1 MSTITVQPSPDQDIR
16 AFLTWRRMEKT
27 AFPGTGQDADSQM
40 LDYIPL
46 STPSDNATVLDGV
59 PKYTKRSK
67 LLSGENTATC
77 TPWRRKDYTCDII
90 GLHEEILDFYAYM
103 QPRDCEK
110 VMRNSVYERV
120 KKVVIS
126 TWPKAEVHLFGSF
139 CTDLYLPTSDID
151 IVVIGEWASLPLFTL
166 EEKLKELDY
175 AVEGSI
181 LVLDKTAVPIIK
193 FIDKATEIKVDISFN
208 QVYGVPTAQLILQCM
223 QQYPFLS
230 PLAMI
235 IKQFL
240 AQRQLNEVYH
250 GGISSYTL
258 ILMLISF
265 FQQHPRNHALDSSAN
280 LGVLLI
286 EFFELYGRHF
296 NYMKVGISIVD
307 RGCYFPKDAVVG
319 AYEGE
324 QGLLYVQD
332 PINSESNAARG
343 CYGIYQIKQAFE
355 HAFNRLHMAVL
366 IREKPTPAKPSLL
379 STIVQVS
386 EEVNEYRSWIKS
398 QWPSV
403 VPSSPL
409 PTISTISITPSTTI
423 SQSPEQNCISFIE
436 SSTIVSSS
444 HSIQNKT

>member
-1 MSTITVQPSPDQDIR
+1 MSTVTLQPSPDQDIR

-27 AFPGTGQDADSQM
+27 AFPGTGQDSDSQVPDFM
-40 LDYIPL
+40 PL
-46 STPSDNATVLDGV
+46 STPSDNAVALDGV

-77 TPWRRKDYTCDII
+77 TPWRTKDYACDII
-90 GLHEEILDFYAYM
+90 GLHEEILDFYAYI

-110 VMRNSVYERV
+110 LMRNSVFERV
-120 KKVVIS
+120 KKIVIG

-151 IVVIGEWASLPLFTL
+151 VVVIGEWASLPLFTL
-166 EEKLKELDY
+166 EEKLKELDV

-193 FIDKATEIKVDISFN
+193 FIDKATEVKVDISFN

-223 QQYPFLS
+223 QQYPVLA
-230 PLAMI
+230 PLAMV

-258 ILMLISF
+258 ILILISF

-296 NYMKVGISIVD
+296 NYMKVGISIIN
-307 RGCYFPKDAVVG
+307 RGCYFPKDAIS
-319 AYEGE
+319 ANEGE
-324 QGLLYVQD
+324 HGLLYVQD
-332 PINSESNAARG
+332 PINTESNAARG
-343 CYGIYQIKQAFE
+343 CYGIHQIKQAFE

-366 IREKPTPAKPSLL
+366 VREQPTPTKPSLL

-386 EEVNEYRSWIKS
+386 EEVNEYRNWIKS
-398 QWPSV
+398 QWSSV
-403 VPSSPL
+403 VSSSSPAVS
-409 PTISTISITPSTTI
+409 PTISTISTHYTTSI
-423 SQSPEQNCISFIE
+423 SQSVSGQNSI
-436 SSTIVSSS
+436 SSS
-444 HSIQNKT
+444 QKKT